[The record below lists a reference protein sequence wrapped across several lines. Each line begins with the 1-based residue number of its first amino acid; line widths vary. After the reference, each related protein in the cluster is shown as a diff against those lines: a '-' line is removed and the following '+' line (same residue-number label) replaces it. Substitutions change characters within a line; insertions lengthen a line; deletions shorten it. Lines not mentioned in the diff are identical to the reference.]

1 MRQLLNTLFV
11 TSEDAYLSLENENV
25 VVSRGEDVLAK
36 IPLRSLEGI
45 LSFSYK
51 GASPALMGKC
61 SETSTGIS
69 FFSPRGRYYCSILGE
84 SNRNVLL
91 RRDQF
96 RIADDES
103 RALSIAKSFVIG
115 KIFNCRWVL
124 ERTKRDHKL
133 RVNVDRI
140 SHQSEL
146 LQDAMASAHDCSSMA
161 ELRGVE
167 GRAAKDYFFVFDDL
181 ILRNKDDFFFQ
192 ERTRRPPLDRMNAL
206 LSFVYALLTSDCIAA
221 LQGAGLDPYVG
232 FLHTDRPG
240 RASLALDL
248 MEEFRPSLAD
258 RFALTLVNTGVI
270 RPSHFELRENGGVFL
285 ADAGR
290 KAVLSAWQKRK
301 QEIITHPFMDEKIPW
316 GLVPYVQALL
326 LTRSIRG
333 DLDAYPPFAWK

>member
-115 KIFNCRWVL
+115 KISTV
-124 ERTKRDHKL
+124 
-133 RVNVDRI
+133 
-140 SHQSEL
+140 
-146 LQDAMASAHDCSSMA
+146 
-161 ELRGVE
+161 
-167 GRAAKDYFFVFDDL
+167 
-181 ILRNKDDFFFQ
+181 
-192 ERTRRPPLDRMNAL
+192 
-206 LSFVYALLTSDCIAA
+206 
-221 LQGAGLDPYVG
+221 VG
-232 FLHTDRPG
+232 FLNVQNVIISY
-240 RASLALDL
+240 ASMWIAFLIKANCYRMRWHLH
-248 MEEFRPSLAD
+248 MIAVPWPSCVESKDELP
-258 RFALTLVNTGVI
+258 RIISSYLTI
-270 RPSHFELRENGGVFL
+270 
-285 ADAGR
+285 
-290 KAVLSAWQKRK
+290 
-301 QEIITHPFMDEKIPW
+301 
-316 GLVPYVQALL
+316 
-326 LTRSIRG
+326 
-333 DLDAYPPFAWK
+333 